1 MTGRRVVALI
11 YGEHFQEMADL
22 IEFPCEKI
30 SAKAVHN
37 PMPLK
42 NKLDEVLPWVVS
54 NL

>member
-1 MTGRRVVALI
+1 
-11 YGEHFQEMADL
+11 MADKPAETL

-30 SAKAVHN
+30 AAKAVHN